1 MRDWM
6 LTGMAAVA
14 GMGWAA
20 APAVAA
26 DTKPATTPAGRLVKL
41 LDADGDGKI
50 AEKEFKDGF
59 AKVDSSGDGVL
70 TQDEL
75 VKVLKEKPK
84 TGNATGKT
92 PSARLW
98 ELLDADADG
107 KVTKDEY
114 GRAFTKLDK
123 DGDGSLTE
131 EELKGALEP
140 APKKKK

>member
-1 MRDWM
+1 MR
-6 LTGMAAVA
+6 
-14 GMGWAA
+14 
-20 APAVAA
+20 
-26 DTKPATTPAGRLVKL
+26 L

-75 VKVLKEKPK
+75 VKALKEKPK
-84 TGNATGKT
+84 AGNAAGKT

-114 GRAFTKLDK
+114 GRAFTKVDK
-123 DGDGSLTE
+123 EGDGSLTE
-131 EELKGALEP
+131 EELKGVLNP